1 MEDDE
6 RKRRGGTK
14 RRRGEG
20 SRGVTVKVS
29 VPEGA
34 SLTVRLGG
42 GSSRGPAAGKEP
54 RESAVEKKSRFHVG
68 QVVRHSKFFYRGVVV
83 NVDPVFSGTQEWY
96 DEVARSRPP
105 RDRPWYHVVAEESPA
120 VRYVAERHLEADASG
135 EPVKNPLV
143 NEFFSGFSEGV
154 YLPKRLLN

>member
-6 RKRRGGTK
+6 RKKRGG
-14 RRRGEG
+14 
-20 SRGVTVKVS
+20 RGVTVRVN
-29 VPEGA
+29 VPGGGG
-34 SLTVRLGG
+34 LTVRLGG
-42 GSSRGPAAGKEP
+42 KSVKKPAEAERP
-54 RESAVEKKSRFHVG
+54 PESATEKRSRFHVG

-83 NVDPVFSGTQEWY
+83 NVDPVFSGTEKWY

-105 RDRPWYHVVAEESPA
+105 RDRPWYHVIAEESPA
-120 VRYVAERHLEADASG
+120 IRYVAERHLEADATK
-135 EPVKNPLV
+135 EPVRNPLV

>member
-6 RKRRGGTK
+6 RKKRGG
-14 RRRGEG
+14 
-20 SRGVTVKVS
+20 RGVTVRVKV
-29 VPEGA
+29 P
-34 SLTVRLGG
+34 GG
-42 GSSRGPAAGKEP
+42 GGLSVRFGGKPAKKTAEAERP
-54 RESAVEKKSRFHVG
+54 PQSATEKRSRFHVG

-83 NVDPVFSGTQEWY
+83 NVDPVFSGTEKWY

-105 RDRPWYHVVAEESPA
+105 RDRPWYHVIAEESPA
-120 VRYVAERHLEADASG
+120 IRYVAESHLEADATK
-135 EPVKNPLV
+135 EPVRNPLV